1 MPTWDLGL
9 GDMSLIWDFFVA
21 GAKLVLKNPEVLE
34 DWPKS
39 RDNVYVKNKEVR
51 HIDNTAH

>member
-1 MPTWDLGL
+1 ML
-9 GDMSLIWDFFVA
+9 LIWSGFVA